1 VEFKC
6 EVQIGKKREKE
17 RKHKRKR
24 KKKRK
29 PCAWAGSTP
38 FGPSSDSPAQPILA
52 HALSVI
58 SLACGPR
65 SPTLPCAHLCHLPV
79 AVRWGRVVRSVFL
92 TDYADLL
99 SVDLASPSTPF
110 PYFSG
115 HYVIIPGLKSAPHT
129 PPHPVLP
136 TPRNRES

>member
-24 KKKRK
+24 KKRENHA
-29 PCAWAGSTP
+29 P
-38 FGPSSDSPAQPILA
+38 GPALLLLAHLAILQGQPILA
-52 HALSVI
+52 RALSVI

-65 SPTLPCAHLCHLPV
+65 SPTLPCAPLCHLPV
-79 AVRWGRVVRSVFL
+79 TVRWGQVVRSVFL
-92 TDYADLL
+92 TDYADLPP
-99 SVDLASPSTPF
+99 VDLASPSTPF

-115 HYVIIPGLKSAPHT
+115 HHVIILGT
-129 PPHPVLP
+129 
-136 TPRNRES
+136 